1 MLLPCLWPL
10 GRGPIPGQA
19 FAAPACPTP
28 LRVLPSAHPAREL
41 CGTRLLSPPCLPL
54 CLGSPDP
61 AAHSCRPLRVRACPA
76 RALPSWHFPAV
87 LHLCLSHLPAP
98 MDGKHRGHG
107 LLGGSPE
114 SSPVLGSATSQLCDL
129 RKVINLSD
137 YHLCKMGR
145 QICLPQRYTG
155 ELNKNNSKLRAFR
168 STPGCKY
175 VLTPCSC
182 LGRLG

>member
-1 MLLPCLWPL
+1 MALRTRPNSWAGVCCASLSNTLAGPALGTPCPRAVWYP
-10 GRGPIPGQA
+10 
-19 FAAPACPTP
+19 
-28 LRVLPSAHPAREL
+28 PSF
-41 CGTRLLSPPCLPL
+41 PPCLPL